1 MALLFIF
8 KLTPFHE
15 QLPATIA
22 VVVAATSKDLNTVF
36 FFFQNNK
43 AACLWDFFLFSL
55 SLDFYFNLYVSILTH
70 YSLKD

>member
-22 VVVAATSKDLNTVF
+22 VVVAATSKDLNTLF

-43 AACLWDFFLFSL
+43 AACLWDFFFFVQLVFRFLF
-55 SLDFYFNLYVSILTH
+55 
-70 YSLKD
+70 